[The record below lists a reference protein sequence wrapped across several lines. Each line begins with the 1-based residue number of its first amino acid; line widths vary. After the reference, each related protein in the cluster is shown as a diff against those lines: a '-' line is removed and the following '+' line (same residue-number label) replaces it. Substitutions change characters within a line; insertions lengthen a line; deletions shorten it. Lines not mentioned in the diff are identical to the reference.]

1 MTKYDMFKELL
12 SKKLSSQYDNVK
24 VYENDSIEKTWTT
37 YDNKPYG
44 EAIEGTYLVMENED
58 FVLNFVEITDNA
70 ISLTYINVYNQGQGL
85 GTELMNT
92 LLDVADEV
100 EVGITTFASPFEAK
114 YANIPAE
121 KLTRSMI
128 RHMTKATNKL
138 IEWYE
143 SFDFSK
149 YVPGRPYKLIYLPP
163 TKLGEA
169 K

>member
-1 MTKYDMFKELL
+1 MTKYEMFKELL
-12 SKKLSSQYDNVK
+12 GKQLSNKYDDVLI
-24 VYENDSIEKTWTT
+24 YENESIEKTWTT

-44 EAIEGTYLVMENED
+44 EAIEGIYLVMENKE

-92 LLDVADEV
+92 ILDVADEV
-100 EVGITTFASPFEAK
+100 QVAITTFASPFKDK

-121 KLTRSMI
+121 ELTRSMK
-128 RHMTKATNKL
+128 RYMTKSTNKL

-143 SFDFSK
+143 SFDFGR
-149 YVPGRPYKLIYLPP
+149 YIPGKPYKLIYLPP
-163 TKLGEA
+163 TMLGEA
-169 K
+169 E